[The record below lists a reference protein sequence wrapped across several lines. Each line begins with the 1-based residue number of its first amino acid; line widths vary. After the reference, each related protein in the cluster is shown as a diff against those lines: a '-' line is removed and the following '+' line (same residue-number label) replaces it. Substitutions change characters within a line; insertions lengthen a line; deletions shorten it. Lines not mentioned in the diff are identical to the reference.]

1 MENISSATLP
11 IGVLHDIEID
21 MTERKLDSGDFVI
34 MVTDGVMDA
43 LPPGEQENLMCTFI
57 EKASIVNPKEL
68 AHHLLEQVLEWSQ
81 ETPVD
86 DMTIVTVGIWKL

>member
-1 MENISSATLP
+1 
-11 IGVLHDIEID
+11 
-21 MTERKLDSGDFVI
+21 

-43 LPPGEQENLMCTFI
+43 LPVGEQETLMCTFI
-57 EKASIVNPKEL
+57 EETNIVNPKEL